1 MNIKDYYFLS
11 FSVSGVPSV
20 STPGRKRKNES
31 RKEATQTGE
40 REEKEEMRPT
50 IFVTARGNFVVTR
63 RSVYSYATVFWDK
76 IEATIATYFAYNNDT
91 FPLFF
96 HWRYICC
103 SFCKWVQYTSL
114 GALVTIAILL
124 LGSYCSNSLK
134 TPVGGLSQKL
144 AALICKLMLTPW

>member
-63 RSVYSYATVFWDK
+63 RSVYSYATVF
-76 IEATIATYFAYNNDT
+76 
-91 FPLFF
+91 
-96 HWRYICC
+96 
-103 SFCKWVQYTSL
+103 
-114 GALVTIAILL
+114 
-124 LGSYCSNSLK
+124 
-134 TPVGGLSQKL
+134 
-144 AALICKLMLTPW
+144 